1 MLPQSTAVFSG
12 VGVHSLLCL
21 AARLAA
27 VLALALAALS
37 CSSAEPDPAPSFRTA
52 PPTKPATAA
61 PVSTAPGY
69 PSLGDVV
76 DEVQARRRLI
86 EQLEELE
93 KDEP

>member
-1 MLPQSTAVFSG
+1 MRSI
-12 VGVHSLLCL
+12 LCL
-21 AARLAA
+21 AARLAT

-37 CSSAEPDPAPSFRTA
+37 CSSAEPEPRPTFRTA
-52 PPTKPATAA
+52 PPTKPATTP

-86 EQLEELE
+86 RQLEELE